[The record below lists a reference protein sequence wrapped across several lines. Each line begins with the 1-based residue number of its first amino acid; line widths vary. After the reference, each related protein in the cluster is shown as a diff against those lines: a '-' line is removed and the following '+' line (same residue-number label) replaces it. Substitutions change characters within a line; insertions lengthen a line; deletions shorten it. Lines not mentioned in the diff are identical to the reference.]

1 MPTMPK
7 LILAALLK
15 GMPFVIIIVSS
26 GIYAAKRKRI
36 LGAMLAL
43 GCIAIA
49 IPNIFSIFAHI
60 YVRTHSVADYGKLMM
75 PISVCSITGWYM
87 ASIAIAAIL
96 LNKLRKSDNN
106 LVEDIAT
113 NAANPHQ

>member
-7 LILAALLK
+7 LILAALLR
-15 GMPFVIIIVSS
+15 GLPFVIIIVSS
-26 GIYAAKRKRI
+26 GIYAVKRKSI

-60 YVRTHSVADYGKLMM
+60 YIRTHSVEDYGRLMM
-75 PISVCSITGWYM
+75 PISVSNIAGWYTI
-87 ASIAIAAIL
+87 SIVIAAIL
-96 LNKLRKSDNN
+96 IDKLRKSDNN
-106 LVEDIAT
+106 ALENSV
-113 NAANPHQ
+113 